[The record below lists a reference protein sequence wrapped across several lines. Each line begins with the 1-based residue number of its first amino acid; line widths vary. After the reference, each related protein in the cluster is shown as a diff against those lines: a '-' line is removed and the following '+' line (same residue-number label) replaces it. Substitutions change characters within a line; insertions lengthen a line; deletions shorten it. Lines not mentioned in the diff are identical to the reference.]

1 MRELAI
7 RTILTALILTIATLA
22 GAECGNL
29 CDHYW
34 WKTATTADVQA
45 ELDDCADVMDRNKY
59 GATPLHFATVLRTPT
74 HTQALLDA
82 GANVMEW
89 KQVGWKPLHVAVHS
103 GMAVNIQ
110 LLLEL
115 G

>member
-1 MRELAI
+1 MRAAPIALM
-7 RTILTALILTIATLA
+7 LTVATPA
-22 GAECGNL
+22 GAECGKL
-29 CDHYW
+29 CDNNW
-34 WKTATTADVQA
+34 WSTATEVDVQA

-59 GATPLHFATVLRTPT
+59 GATPLHFATVLRTPA